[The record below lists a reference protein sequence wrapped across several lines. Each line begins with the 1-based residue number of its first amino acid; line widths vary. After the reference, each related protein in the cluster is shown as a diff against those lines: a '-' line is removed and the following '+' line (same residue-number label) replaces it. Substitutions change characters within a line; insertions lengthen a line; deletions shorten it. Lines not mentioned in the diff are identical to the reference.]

1 MKQKHLLC
9 MLCCILAIHP
19 LFAQKSQQQPMNI
32 GAAFLLVNP
41 DARSSAM
48 GDAVT
53 GIEPD
58 ANALFG
64 NAAKIPFAGD
74 WGVSASYSPWMWD
87 LNDSKTH
94 MGYVSAF
101 KSWNNREGVGLS
113 VKYFDH
119 GEVTFRDD
127 NGMELQQYRPRE
139 YAIDGTYARKL
150 GQHLGMAVSLRYIRS
165 ELGSG
170 TYNGLVQKPASAV
183 AGDVGLYYQNYADHI
198 EYGNRYS
205 WGISFTNIGS
215 KLKYTEDNNRKTF
228 LPMNLRIGGG
238 YTFVHTEDHQF
249 SLAVDINKLLVPT
262 PPVYKLDAGGFPT
275 DEIESGRDPD
285 RGIVESIFS
294 SFGDAP
300 GGFGEEIRE
309 FTIGSGM
316 EYAYQHKFFAR
327 AGYFYEHPNKGNRQ
341 HFAAGVGVNISGFRV
356 DMAYLMP
363 TGTSLLQRK
372 SLRFTLMYSPRFGEN

>member
-1 MKQKHLLC
+1 MKQLFLLL
-9 MLCCILAIHP
+9 MCCCALAGIP
-19 LFAQKSQQQPMNI
+19 ASAQKSQQQPMNI
-32 GAAFLLVNP
+32 RAAFLLVNP
-41 DARSSAM
+41 DARSSGM

-58 ANALFG
+58 ANALFA
-64 NAAKIPFAGD
+64 NAAKIPFAGT

-87 LNDSKTH
+87 LNDRKTH

-101 KSWNNREGVGLS
+101 KTWNDREGAGVS

-119 GEVTFRDD
+119 GQMTFRDD

-139 YAIDGTYARKL
+139 YAIDAAYARKL
-150 GQHLGMAVSLRYIRS
+150 GDKFSVAVSLRYIRS

-183 AGDVGLYYQNYADHI
+183 AGDLGIYYQNYADHI
-198 EYGNRYS
+198 DYGNRYC
-205 WGISFTNIGS
+205 WGISFTNLGN
-215 KLKYTEDNNRKTF
+215 KLKYTDDNNRKSF

-238 YTFVHTEDHQF
+238 YSFVHTQDHQF
-249 SLAVDINKLLVPT
+249 TAAVDVCKLLVPT
-262 PPVYKLDAGGFPT
+262 PPVYKLDASGNPT
-275 DEIESGRDPD
+275 NVIEKGRDPN

-300 GGFGEEIRE
+300 GGFSEEIRE
-309 FTIGSGM
+309 FTLASGM
-316 EYAYQHKFFAR
+316 EYAYQHRFFVR

-341 HFAAGVGVNISGFRV
+341 HFSAGLGVNIQGV
-356 DMAYLMP
+356 QIDMAYLMP

-372 SLRFTLMYSPRFGEN
+372 SLKLTLLYTPHFKDR